1 VPKRAG
7 RSRAIHVVATLAG
20 AGALATS
27 LAVGL
32 APAHGQAPTPPA
44 GSDRDPAFV
53 YRRDCAVCHGADGHG
68 TNRGPSLERVGA
80 ASVHYWVS
88 TGRMPLVD
96 VAARDPE
103 SRDLRPL
110 PGVQLFDPE
119 AKTKRRAPAYDRAT
133 TDALVAYVT
142 DLAAHGGPPVPGAD
156 VTDSANASVATGGS
170 VFRLQCAACHAWAG
184 DGGALLHREA
194 PALHQATAT
203 QIAEAVRVGPGA
215 MPAFGTAALN
225 DRDLADLVAY
235 VRYLDHP
242 KDRGGWNIWHLGPVA
257 EGGVAWVIAMSTLVV
272 AVRWMGEST

>member
-1 VPKRAG
+1 MPKRAG
-7 RSRAIHVVATLAG
+7 RSRTIHIAATLAG

-27 LAVGL
+27 LVVGL
-32 APAHGQAPTPPA
+32 APARGQTSSPPA

-68 TNRGPSLERVGA
+68 TNRGPSLEGVGA

-103 SRDLRPL
+103 SRDLAPL
-110 PGVQLFDPE
+110 PGVQLFDPN
-119 AKTKRRAPAYDRAT
+119 AKTRRRAPTYDGAT

-142 DLAAHGGPPVPGAD
+142 DLAAHGGPPIPNVDA
-156 VTDSANASVATGGS
+156 SNASVANGGS

-194 PALHQATAT
+194 PALHEATAT

-215 MPAFGTAALN
+215 MPAFGAAALN
-225 DRDLADLVAY
+225 DRELADVVAY

-242 KDRGGWNIWHLGPVA
+242 RDRGGWNIWHLGPVA
-257 EGGVAWVIAMSTLVV
+257 EGGVAWVIAMSVLVV